1 MGSWLPLQPP
11 GIVGVVSNPSAAGQE
26 AEGKIYRFWAL
37 GPDLFGGL
45 LPYWVTL
52 GLPASRMALLG
63 MLLGLL
69 MASCFTFCLSH
80 QNPEFA
86 LTSPEKSRTK
96 EADRKETTAEEE
108 LDSEV
113 LEVFHPTHEW
123 QALRPGQAVPA
134 GSHVRLNLQTGAR
147 EVKLQEEDKFR
158 SNLKGLKKGRRLDI
172 NTNTY
177 TSQDLKSALAKFK
190 EGAEVESSKED
201 KARQA
206 KVKRLFRPIEE
217 LKKDFEELNVII
229 ETDMQI
235 MVRLINKFNSSSSSL
250 EEKIAALFDLE
261 YYVHQMDNAQ
271 GLLSFGGLQVVINGL
286 NSTEPLVK
294 EYAAFV
300 LGAAFSSNPKVQVE
314 AIEGGALQKL
324 LVILA
329 TEQPLP
335 AKKKVLFALCSLLR
349 HFPYAQQQFLK
360 LGGLQVLRS
369 LVQAKGTEMLAVR
382 VVTLLYDLVTEKQ
395 MFAEEEAELTQET
408 SPEKL
413 QQYRQVPLLPG
424 LREQGWCEIT
434 AHLLALPEHDAREK
448 VLQTLG
454 ALLATCRDRYRQ
466 DPQLSRTLVSLKAE
480 YQALAALEL
489 QDGEDEGYFREL
501 LGSINSLL
509 KELR

>member
-1 MGSWLPLQPP
+1 MAPQHLP
-11 GIVGVVSNPSAAGQE
+11 S
-26 AEGKIYRFWAL
+26 
-37 GPDLFGGL
+37 
-45 LPYWVTL
+45 T
-52 GLPASRMALLG
+52 RMAPRG

-69 MASCFTFCLSH
+69 LASCLTFCLSC
-80 QNPEFA
+80 QNSNNFA
-86 LTSPEKSRTK
+86 LTNPEKSTHEDSDTK
-96 EADRKETTAEEE
+96 ETRREEE
-108 LDSEV
+108 LDAEV
-113 LEVFHPTHEW
+113 LEVLNPTQEW
-123 QALRPGQAVPA
+123 QALQPGQAVPA
-134 GSHVRLNLQTGAR
+134 GSHVRMNLQTGVN
-147 EVKLQEEDKFR
+147 EVKLQQEDKFQ
-158 SNLKGLKKGRRLDI
+158 SNWKGFKRGRRLDI

-190 EGAEVESSKED
+190 EGTEMENSKDEL
-201 KARQA
+201 ARQA
-206 KVKRLFRPIEE
+206 TVKQLFRPIEE
-217 LKKDFEELNVII
+217 LKKEFDELNVVL

-250 EEKIAALFDLE
+250 EEKVAALFDLE

-271 GLLSFGGLQVVINGL
+271 DLLSFGGLQVVINGL

-369 LVQAKGTEMLAVR
+369 LVQEKSAKVLAVR
-382 VVTLLYDLVTEKQ
+382 VVTLLYDLVTEK
-395 MFAEEEAELTQET
+395 MFAEEEAELTQDS

-413 QQYRQVPLLPG
+413 QQYRQVQLLPD

-434 AHLLALPEHDAREK
+434 AQLLALPEHDAREK

-454 ALLATCRDRYRQ
+454 ALLTTCRDRYRQ
-466 DPQLSRTLVSLKAE
+466 DLELSRTLGSLQAE
-480 YQALAALEL
+480 YQALASLEL
-489 QDGEDEGYFREL
+489 QEGEDDGYFREL
-501 LGSINSLL
+501 LASIDSLV

>member
-1 MGSWLPLQPP
+1 MPLGCRAGSRRSLTMAPQ
-11 GIVGVVSNPSAAGQE
+11 
-26 AEGKIYRFWAL
+26 
-37 GPDLFGGL
+37 GL
-45 LPYWVTL
+45 LP
-52 GLPASRMALLG
+52 SRMALRG

-69 MASCFTFCLSH
+69 MVSCFTFCSSH
-80 QNPEFA
+80 QNSKEFA
-86 LTSPEKSRTK
+86 LTNPEKSTTK
-96 EADRKETTAEEE
+96 ETERKTKAKEE
-108 LDSEV
+108 LDTKV

-123 QALRPGQAVPA
+123 QALQPGQAVPA

-147 EVKLQEEDKFR
+147 EVKLQYGDKIQN
-158 SNLKGLKKGRRLDI
+158 NLKESKKGKRLDI
-172 NTNTY
+172 NTNAY
-177 TSQDLKSALAKFK
+177 TSQDLKSALAKLK
-190 EGAEVESSKED
+190 KGAEMESSEED

-206 KVKRLFRPIEE
+206 EVKQLFRPIEE
-217 LKKDFEELNVII
+217 LKKDFAELNVVI
-229 ETDMQI
+229 ETDVQI

-271 GLLSFGGLQVVINGL
+271 DLLSFGGLQVVINAL

-329 TEQPLP
+329 TKQPL
-335 AKKKVLFALCSLLR
+335 ATKKK
-349 HFPYAQQQFLK
+349 
-360 LGGLQVLRS
+360 VLRS
-369 LVQAKGTEMLAVR
+369 LVQEKGTEVLAVR
-382 VVTLLYDLVTEKQ
+382 VVTLLYDLITEK
-395 MFAEEEAELTQET
+395 MFAEEEAELTRET

-413 QQYRQVPLLPG
+413 QQYRQVHLLPG
-424 LREQGWCEIT
+424 LREQGWCAIT
-434 AHLLALPEHDAREK
+434 ASLLALPEHDAREK

-454 ALLATCRDRYRQ
+454 TLLATCQDHYRQ
-466 DPQLSRTLVSLKAE
+466 DAQLSRTLASLQAE

-489 QDGEDEGYFREL
+489 QDGEEEGYFQEL

-509 KELR
+509 QGLR

>member
-1 MGSWLPLQPP
+1 MPRPLTMTPQSLSP
-11 GIVGVVSNPSAAGQE
+11 
-26 AEGKIYRFWAL
+26 
-37 GPDLFGGL
+37 
-45 LPYWVTL
+45 
-52 GLPASRMALLG
+52 SRMTTLG

-69 MASCFTFCLSH
+69 VAFCFTFCLGH
-80 QNPEFA
+80 QNPNEFA
-86 LTSPEKSRTK
+86 LTNLEKSSTKEPEK
-96 EADRKETTAEEE
+96 KETIVEEE
-108 LDSEV
+108 MDTEV
-113 LEVFHPTHEW
+113 LEVFQPTHEW
-123 QALRPGQAVPA
+123 QALQPGQAVPA

-147 EVKLQEEDKFR
+147 EVKLQHEDKLQN
-158 SNLKGLKKGRRLDI
+158 NLKGLKKGKRLDI

-190 EGAEVESSKED
+190 EGARRESAKED
-201 KARQA
+201 EARKAE
-206 KVKRLFRPIEE
+206 VKRLFRPIEE
-217 LKKDFEELNVII
+217 LKKEFNELNVVI

-271 GLLSFGGLQVVINGL
+271 DLLSFGGLQVVINGL

-329 TEQPLP
+329 TEQPLT

-360 LGGLQVLRS
+360 LGGLQVLKG
-369 LVQAKGTEMLAVR
+369 LVQEKSTEVLAVR
-382 VVTLLYDLVTEKQ
+382 VITLLYDLVTEK
-395 MFAEEEAELTQET
+395 MFAEEEAELTQDV

-413 QQYRQVPLLPG
+413 QQYRQVHLLPG

-454 ALLATCRDRYRQ
+454 ALLATCRDHYRQ
-466 DPQLSRTLVSLKAE
+466 DPQLSRTLASLQAE
-480 YQALAALEL
+480 YQALATLEL
-489 QDGEDEGYFREL
+489 QEGEDKGYLREL
-501 LGSINSLL
+501 LGSIDNLL
-509 KELR
+509 RELR

>member
-1 MGSWLPLQPP
+1 MVSWLSLQPP
-11 GIVGVVSNPSAAGQE
+11 GIVGVVSNLSAAGQE
-26 AEGKIYRFWAL
+26 AEGKIYRFFWAL
-37 GPDLFGGL
+37 GPDLFE
-45 LPYWVTL
+45 
-52 GLPASRMALLG
+52 GLPAILGDLGPAPFQDGSSGNAAWAADGFLFHLLPQ
-63 MLLGLL
+63 
-69 MASCFTFCLSH
+69 S
-80 QNPEFA
+80 
-86 LTSPEKSRTK
+86 
-96 EADRKETTAEEE
+96 
-108 LDSEV
+108 SE
-113 LEVFHPTHEW
+113 
-123 QALRPGQAVPA
+123 PGQAVPA

-271 GLLSFGGLQVVINGL
+271 DLLSFGGLQVVINGL

-382 VVTLLYDLVTEKQ
+382 VVTLLYDLVTEKK
-395 MFAEEEAELTQET
+395 FAEEEAELTQET

-424 LREQGWCEIT
+424 LREQGWCEII

-454 ALLATCRDRYRQ
+454 ALLATCRDRYYQ
-466 DPQLSRTLVSLKAE
+466 DPQLNRTLVSLQAE

-489 QDGEDEGYFREL
+489 QDGEDESYFREL

>member
-1 MGSWLPLQPP
+1 MAP
-11 GIVGVVSNPSAAGQE
+11 
-26 AEGKIYRFWAL
+26 
-37 GPDLFGGL
+37 
-45 LPYWVTL
+45 L
-52 GLPASRMALLG
+52 GL
-63 MLLGLL
+63 LLGLL

-80 QNPEFA
+80 QNLKEFS
-86 LTSPEKSRTK
+86 LTNPEKSSTK
-96 EADRKETTAEEE
+96 ETERKETKAEEE
-108 LDSEV
+108 LDTEV

-123 QALRPGQAVPA
+123 QALQPGQAVPA
-134 GSHVRLNLQTGAR
+134 GAHVRLNLQTGAR
-147 EVKLQEEDKFR
+147 EVKLQYEDKMQN
-158 SNLKGLKKGRRLDI
+158 NLKELKKGKRLDI

-177 TSQDLKSALAKFK
+177 TSQDLKSALAKLK
-190 EGAEVESSKED
+190 EGAEMENSMED

-206 KVKRLFRPIEE
+206 EVKLLFRPIEE
-217 LKKDFEELNVII
+217 LKKDFDELNVVI

-235 MVRLINKFNSSSSSL
+235 M
-250 EEKIAALFDLE
+250 
-261 YYVHQMDNAQ
+261 MDNAQ
-271 GLLSFGGLQVVINGL
+271 DLLSFGGLQVVINGL

-329 TEQPLP
+329 TEQPLTT
-335 AKKKVLFALCSLLR
+335 KKKALFALCSLLR

-369 LVQAKGTEMLAVR
+369 LVQEKGTEVLAVR
-382 VVTLLYDLVTEKQ
+382 VVTLLYDLVTEK
-395 MFAEEEAELTQET
+395 MFAEEEAELTQDT

-413 QQYRQVPLLPG
+413 QQYRQVHLLPD
-424 LREQGWCEIT
+424 LREQGWCKIT

-454 ALLATCRDRYRQ
+454 ALLVTCRDYYHQ
-466 DPQLSRTLVSLKAE
+466 DPLLSRMLARLQAE
-480 YQALAALEL
+480 YQALASLER
-489 QDGEDEGYFREL
+489 QEGEDEGYFQDL
-501 LGSINSLL
+501 LGSVNSLL

>member
-1 MGSWLPLQPP
+1 MFP
-11 GIVGVVSNPSAAGQE
+11 
-26 AEGKIYRFWAL
+26 
-37 GPDLFGGL
+37 
-45 LPYWVTL
+45 L
-52 GLPASRMALLG
+52 GLDTAKGGPQQSLHRAGRTLDLQNGELKSLAMAPQSLPPSRMAPLG
-63 MLLGLL
+63 MLFGLL
-69 MASCFTFCLSH
+69 MASCFTFCLSR
-80 QNPEFA
+80 QNLEFA
-86 LTSPEKSRTK
+86 LTNPEKSGTK
-96 EADRKETTAEEE
+96 ETERKETRTEDE
-108 LDSEV
+108 LDTEV

-147 EVKLQEEDKFR
+147 EVKLQYEDKFQN
-158 SNLKGLKKGRRLDI
+158 NLKGLKKGKRLDI

-177 TSQDLKSALAKFK
+177 TSEDLKSALAKFK
-190 EGAEVESSKED
+190 EGTDIKSSKED

-206 KVKRLFRPIEE
+206 EVKRLFRPIEE
-217 LKKDFEELNVII
+217 LKKEFDELNVVI

-235 MVRLINKFNSSSSSL
+235 MVRLINKFNSSNSSL

-271 GLLSFGGLQVVINGL
+271 DLLSFGGLQVVINGL
-286 NSTEPLVK
+286 NSTESLVK

-329 TEQPLP
+329 TEQPLS

-369 LVQAKGTEMLAVR
+369 LVQEKNTEVLSVR
-382 VVTLLYDLVTEKQ
+382 VVTLLYDLVTEK
-395 MFAEEEAELTQET
+395 MFAEEEAELTRDT

-413 QQYRQVPLLPG
+413 QQYRQVHLLPG

-454 ALLATCRDRYRQ
+454 ALLVTCRDHYRQ
-466 DPQLSRTLVSLKAE
+466 DPQLSRMLVSLQAE
-480 YQALAALEL
+480 YQALATLEL
-489 QDGEDEGYFREL
+489 QEGEDEGYFREL
-501 LGSINSLL
+501 LGSIDGLL

>member
-1 MGSWLPLQPP
+1 MTPQSLSP
-11 GIVGVVSNPSAAGQE
+11 
-26 AEGKIYRFWAL
+26 
-37 GPDLFGGL
+37 
-45 LPYWVTL
+45 
-52 GLPASRMALLG
+52 SRMAPFG

-69 MASCFTFCLSH
+69 MAFCFTSCLNY
-80 QNPEFA
+80 QNPNEFA
-86 LTSPEKSRTK
+86 LTNLEKSSTK
-96 EADRKETTAEEE
+96 EPDKKETKVEEE
-108 LDSEV
+108 MDPEV
-113 LEVFHPTHEW
+113 LEVFQPTHEW

-147 EVKLQEEDKFR
+147 EVKLQYEDKFR
-158 SNLKGLKKGRRLDI
+158 NNLKGLKKGKRLDI

-190 EGAEVESSKED
+190 EGAQRESSKED
-201 KARQA
+201 EARQVE
-206 KVKRLFRPIEE
+206 VKRLFRPIEE
-217 LKKDFEELNVII
+217 LKKEFDELNVVI

-271 GLLSFGGLQVVINGL
+271 DLLSFGGLQVVINGL

-329 TEQPLP
+329 TEQPLT

-360 LGGLQVLRS
+360 LGGLQVLKG
-369 LVQAKGTEMLAVR
+369 LVQEKSTEVLAVR
-382 VVTLLYDLVTEKQ
+382 VVTLLYDLVTEK
-395 MFAEEEAELTQET
+395 MFAEEEAELTQDV
-408 SPEKL
+408 SAEKL
-413 QQYRQVPLLPG
+413 QQYRQVHLLPG

-454 ALLATCRDRYRQ
+454 ALLATCWDHYRK
-466 DPQLSRTLVSLKAE
+466 DPQLSKMLASLQAE
-480 YQALAALEL
+480 YQALATLEL
-489 QDGEDEGYFREL
+489 QEGEDEGYFREL
-501 LGSINSLL
+501 LGSIDSLL
-509 KELR
+509 RKLR

>member
-1 MGSWLPLQPP
+1 MECGRNRKEKRPLTMPHQ
-11 GIVGVVSNPSAAGQE
+11 
-26 AEGKIYRFWAL
+26 
-37 GPDLFGGL
+37 GL
-45 LPYWVTL
+45 LL
-52 GLPASRMALLG
+52 FRMAPLCMLLG
-63 MLLGLL
+63 ML
-69 MASCFTFCLSH
+69 MVSCFNFCLCHKNS
-80 QNPEFA
+80 EFA
-86 LTSPEKSRTK
+86 LTNPEKREKSSTK
-96 EADRKETTAEEE
+96 ETERKETIAEEE
-108 LDSEV
+108 LEPKI

-123 QALRPGQAVPA
+123 QALHPGQAVA
-134 GSHVRLNLQTGAR
+134 AESHVRLNLQTGAR
-147 EVKLQEEDKFR
+147 EVKLQDEDKFQT
-158 SNLKGLKKGRRLDI
+158 NLKGLKKGKRLDI

-177 TSQDLKSALAKFK
+177 TSQDLKNALAKFK
-190 EGAEVESSKED
+190 EGAEMENSKED
-201 KARQA
+201 QERQA

-217 LKKDFEELNVII
+217 LKKDFEELNVVI

-271 GLLSFGGLQVVINGL
+271 DLLSFGGLQVVINGL

-329 TEQPLP
+329 TEQPLTT
-335 AKKKVLFALCSLLR
+335 KKKALFALCSLLR

-369 LVQAKGTEMLAVR
+369 LVQEKGMEVLAVR
-382 VVTLLYDLVTEKQ
+382 VVTLLYDLVTEK
-395 MFAEEEAELTQET
+395 MFAEEDAELTRDM

-413 QQYRQVPLLPG
+413 QQYRQVRLLPS
-424 LREQGWCEIT
+424 LQEQGWCEIT

-454 ALLATCRDRYRQ
+454 ALLATCRDRFHQ
-466 DPQLSRTLVSLKAE
+466 DTQLRGTLGTLQAE

-489 QDGEDEGYFREL
+489 QEGEDEGYFREL
-501 LGSINSLL
+501 LDSINSLL
-509 KELR
+509 TELR

>member
-1 MGSWLPLQPP
+1 M
-11 GIVGVVSNPSAAGQE
+11 
-26 AEGKIYRFWAL
+26 
-37 GPDLFGGL
+37 
-45 LPYWVTL
+45 
-52 GLPASRMALLG
+52 
-63 MLLGLL
+63 
-69 MASCFTFCLSH
+69 
-80 QNPEFA
+80 
-86 LTSPEKSRTK
+86 
-96 EADRKETTAEEE
+96 
-108 LDSEV
+108 
-113 LEVFHPTHEW
+113 
-123 QALRPGQAVPA
+123 
-134 GSHVRLNLQTGAR
+134 
-147 EVKLQEEDKFR
+147 
-158 SNLKGLKKGRRLDI
+158 LDI

-190 EGAEVESSKED
+190 EGTEMESSKED

-206 KVKRLFRPIEE
+206 EVKRLFRPIEE
-217 LKKDFEELNVII
+217 LKKDFEELNVVI

-271 GLLSFGGLQVVINGL
+271 DLLSFGGLQVVINGL
-286 NSTEPLVK
+286 NSTEPLLK

-329 TEQPLP
+329 TEQPLTV
-335 AKKKVLFALCSLLR
+335 KKKVLFALCSLLR

-369 LVQAKGTEMLAVR
+369 LVQEKGTE
-382 VVTLLYDLVTEKQ
+382 

-413 QQYRQVPLLPG
+413 QQYRQVHLLPG

-454 ALLATCRDRYRQ
+454 ALLATCRDHYHK
-466 DPQLSRTLVSLKAE
+466 DPQLSRMLASLQAE
-480 YQALAALEL
+480 YQALATLEL
-489 QDGEDEGYFREL
+489 QGGEDEGYFREL

>member
-1 MGSWLPLQPP
+1 M
-11 GIVGVVSNPSAAGQE
+11 
-26 AEGKIYRFWAL
+26 
-37 GPDLFGGL
+37 
-45 LPYWVTL
+45 
-52 GLPASRMALLG
+52 GLPPSRMALLG

-113 LEVFHPTHEW
+113 LEVFYPTHEW

-271 GLLSFGGLQVVINGL
+271 DLLSFGGLQVVINGL

-395 MFAEEEAELTQET
+395 KFAEEEAELTQET

-424 LREQGWCEIT
+424 LREQGWCEII

-466 DPQLSRTLVSLKAE
+466 DPQLNRTLVSLQAE

-489 QDGEDEGYFREL
+489 QDGEDESYFREL

>member
-1 MGSWLPLQPP
+1 M
-11 GIVGVVSNPSAAGQE
+11 
-26 AEGKIYRFWAL
+26 
-37 GPDLFGGL
+37 
-45 LPYWVTL
+45 
-52 GLPASRMALLG
+52 GLPPSRMALLG

-113 LEVFHPTHEW
+113 LEVFYPTHEW

-271 GLLSFGGLQVVINGL
+271 DLLSFGGLQVVINGL

-395 MFAEEEAELTQET
+395 KFAEEEAELTQET

-424 LREQGWCEIT
+424 LREQGWCEII

-454 ALLATCRDRYRQ
+454 ALLATCRDRYYQ
-466 DPQLSRTLVSLKAE
+466 DPQLNRTLVSLQAE

-489 QDGEDEGYFREL
+489 QDGEDESYFREL

>member
-1 MGSWLPLQPP
+1 MKMLVLTACLLSLKQ
-11 GIVGVVSNPSAAGQE
+11 VE
-26 AEGKIYRFWAL
+26 RAEG
-37 GPDLFGGL
+37 
-45 LPYWVTL
+45 LP
-52 GLPASRMALLG
+52 PSRMALLG

-113 LEVFHPTHEW
+113 LEVFYPTHEW

-271 GLLSFGGLQVVINGL
+271 DLLSFGGLQVVINGL

-395 MFAEEEAELTQET
+395 KFAEEEAELTQET

-424 LREQGWCEIT
+424 LREQGWCEII

-466 DPQLSRTLVSLKAE
+466 DPQLNRTLVSLQAE

-489 QDGEDEGYFREL
+489 QDGEDESYFREL

>member
-1 MGSWLPLQPP
+1 
-11 GIVGVVSNPSAAGQE
+11 
-26 AEGKIYRFWAL
+26 
-37 GPDLFGGL
+37 
-45 LPYWVTL
+45 
-52 GLPASRMALLG
+52 MALLG

-147 EVKLQEEDKFR
+147 EVKLQEEDKFQ

-217 LKKDFEELNVII
+217 LKRDFEELNVII

-271 GLLSFGGLQVVINGL
+271 DLLSFGGLQVVINGL

-395 MFAEEEAELTQET
+395 MFAEKEAELTQET

-413 QQYRQVPLLPG
+413 QQYRQVLLLPG
-424 LREQGWCEIT
+424 LREQGWCEII

-466 DPQLSRTLVSLKAE
+466 DPQLNRTLVSLQAE

>member
-1 MGSWLPLQPP
+1 MTP
-11 GIVGVVSNPSAAGQE
+11 
-26 AEGKIYRFWAL
+26 K
-37 GPDLFGGL
+37 
-45 LPYWVTL
+45 
-52 GLPASRMALLG
+52 GLPICRMAPLG

-69 MASCFTFCLSH
+69 IASCFTFCFSH
-80 QNPEFA
+80 QNTKEFA
-86 LTSPEKSRTK
+86 LTNPDKSTTK
-96 EADRKETTAEEE
+96 ETERMETTEEE
-108 LDSEV
+108 LDPEI
-113 LEVFHPTHEW
+113 LEVFHPSHEW

-147 EVKLQEEDKFR
+147 EVKLKDEDKFR
-158 SNLKGLKKGRRLDI
+158 NTLKGSKKGKRLDI
-172 NTNTY
+172 DTNTY

-190 EGAEVESSKED
+190 EGAKMESSKED

-206 KVKRLFRPIEE
+206 EVKRLFRPIEK
-217 LKKDFEELNVII
+217 LKKEFEELNVVI

-271 GLLSFGGLQVVINGL
+271 DLLSFGGLQVVINGL

-329 TEQPLP
+329 TEQPLA
-335 AKKKVLFALCSLLR
+335 AKKK
-349 HFPYAQQQFLK
+349 
-360 LGGLQVLRS
+360 
-369 LVQAKGTEMLAVR
+369 
-382 VVTLLYDLVTEKQ
+382 
-395 MFAEEEAELTQET
+395 MFAEEEAELTRET

-413 QQYRQVPLLPG
+413 QQYRQVQLLPS

-454 ALLATCRDRYRQ
+454 AFLVTCRDHYHQ
-466 DPQLSRTLVSLKAE
+466 DPELSRRLASLQAE
-480 YQALAALEL
+480 YQVLAAQEL
-489 QDGEDEGYFREL
+489 RDGEDEGYFREL
-501 LGSINSLL
+501 LGSIDSLL
-509 KELR
+509 TELR

>member
-1 MGSWLPLQPP
+1 MSLTMPPQDLPP
-11 GIVGVVSNPSAAGQE
+11 
-26 AEGKIYRFWAL
+26 
-37 GPDLFGGL
+37 
-45 LPYWVTL
+45 
-52 GLPASRMALLG
+52 SRMALLR

-86 LTSPEKSRTK
+86 LTSPEKSSTK
-96 EADRKETTAEEE
+96 EAEGKETTAEEE

-123 QALRPGQAVPA
+123 QALRPGQAVPV

-158 SNLKGLKKGRRLDI
+158 SNLKALKKGKRLDI

-201 KARQA
+201 K
-206 KVKRLFRPIEE
+206 
-217 LKKDFEELNVII
+217 
-229 ETDMQI
+229 
-235 MVRLINKFNSSSSSL
+235 
-250 EEKIAALFDLE
+250 
-261 YYVHQMDNAQ
+261 MDNAQ
-271 GLLSFGGLQVVINGL
+271 DLLSFGGLQVVINGL

-329 TEQPLP
+329 TEQPLT

-369 LVQAKGTEMLAVR
+369 LVQAKGTEVLAVR
-382 VVTLLYDLVTEKQ
+382 VVTLLYDLVTEK
-395 MFAEEEAELTQET
+395 MFAEEEAELTRET

-413 QQYRQVPLLPG
+413 QQYRQVQLLPG

-466 DPQLSRTLVSLKAE
+466 DPQLSRTLVSLQAE
-480 YQALAALEL
+480 YQALATLEL

>member
-1 MGSWLPLQPP
+1 M
-11 GIVGVVSNPSAAGQE
+11 
-26 AEGKIYRFWAL
+26 
-37 GPDLFGGL
+37 
-45 LPYWVTL
+45 
-52 GLPASRMALLG
+52 ASFR

-69 MASCFTFCLSH
+69 MAFCFTFCLSH
-80 QNPEFA
+80 RNPNEFA
-86 LTSPEKSRTK
+86 LTSLEKSSTEEPEK
-96 EADRKETTAEEE
+96 KETKVEEE
-108 LDSEV
+108 MDAEV
-113 LEVFHPTHEW
+113 LEVFQPTHEW
-123 QALRPGQAVPA
+123 QALQPGQAVPA

-147 EVKLQEEDKFR
+147 EVKLQHEDKFR
-158 SNLKGLKKGRRLDI
+158 NNLKGLKKGKSFVLGRLDI

-190 EGAEVESSKED
+190 EGAQRESSKED
-201 KARQA
+201 EARQA
-206 KVKRLFRPIEE
+206 EVKRLFRPIEE
-217 LKKDFEELNVII
+217 LKQEFDELNVVI

-271 GLLSFGGLQVVINGL
+271 DLLSFGGLQVVINGL

-324 LVILA
+324 LVVLA
-329 TEQPLP
+329 TEQPLT
-335 AKKKVLFALCSLLR
+335 AKKKVLFALCTLLR

-360 LGGLQVLRS
+360 LGGLQVLKG
-369 LVQAKGTEMLAVR
+369 LVQEKSTEVLAVR
-382 VVTLLYDLVTEKQ
+382 VVTLLYDLVTEK
-395 MFAEEEAELTQET
+395 MFAEEEAELTQDV

-413 QQYRQVPLLPG
+413 QQYRQVHLLPG

-434 AHLLALPEHDAREK
+434 ARLLALPEHDAREK
-448 VLQTLG
+448 VLQTLS
-454 ALLATCRDRYRQ
+454 ALLATCRDHYRR
-466 DPQLSRTLVSLKAE
+466 DPQLSRTLGSLRAE
-480 YQALAALEL
+480 YQALATLEV
-489 QDGEDEGYFREL
+489 QEGEDEGYFREL

-509 KELR
+509 RELR

>member
-1 MGSWLPLQPP
+1 MATQ
-11 GIVGVVSNPSAAGQE
+11 
-26 AEGKIYRFWAL
+26 
-37 GPDLFGGL
+37 
-45 LPYWVTL
+45 
-52 GLPASRMALLG
+52 GLPPSRMALLR

-86 LTSPEKSRTK
+86 LTSPEKSRSK
-96 EADRKETTAEEE
+96 EAERKETTAEEE

-158 SNLKGLKKGRRLDI
+158 SNLRKGRRLDI

-190 EGAEVESSKED
+190 EGAEVESSQED
-201 KARQA
+201 KAREA

-217 LKKDFEELNVII
+217 LKKEFEELNVVI

-271 GLLSFGGLQVVINGL
+271 DLLSFGGLQVVINGL

-369 LVQAKGTEMLAVR
+369 LVQAKGTEVLAVR
-382 VVTLLYDLVTEKQ
+382 VVTLLYDLVTEK
-395 MFAEEEAELTQET
+395 MFAEEEAELTQDT

-413 QQYRQVPLLPG
+413 QQYRQVRLLPG
-424 LREQGWCEIT
+424 LQEQGWCEIT
-434 AHLLALPEHDAREK
+434 SRLLALPEHDAREK

-466 DPQLSRTLVSLKAE
+466 DLQLSQTLVSLQAE
-480 YQALAALEL
+480 YQALAALER
-489 QDGEDEGYFREL
+489 QDSEDEGYFREL

>member
-1 MGSWLPLQPP
+1 MAPQ
-11 GIVGVVSNPSAAGQE
+11 
-26 AEGKIYRFWAL
+26 
-37 GPDLFGGL
+37 
-45 LPYWVTL
+45 
-52 GLPASRMALLG
+52 GLPPSRMALLE

-86 LTSPEKSRTK
+86 LTSPGKSRTK
-96 EADRKETTAEEE
+96 EVERKETTAEEE
-108 LDSEV
+108 LDSEI

-123 QALRPGQAVPA
+123 QALRPGQGVPA

-217 LKKDFEELNVII
+217 LKKDFEELNVVI

-271 GLLSFGGLQVVINGL
+271 DLLSFGGLQVVINGL

-300 LGAAFSSNPKVQVE
+300 LGAAFSSWAFDGPLEGSYSDGMVWRQSFWKPKAGSLNIMKINPKVQVE

-369 LVQAKGTEMLAVR
+369 LVQAKGTEVLAVR
-382 VVTLLYDLVTEKQ
+382 VVTLLYDLVTEK
-395 MFAEEEAELTQET
+395 MFAEEEAELTREA

-413 QQYRQVPLLPG
+413 QQYRQVHLLPS

-434 AHLLALPEHDAREK
+434 ARLLALPEHDAREK

-454 ALLATCRDRYRQ
+454 ALLATCRNRYRQ
-466 DPQLSRTLVSLKAE
+466 DPQLSRTLVSLQAE
-480 YQALAALEL
+480 YQALATLEL

-501 LGSINSLL
+501 LGSIDSLL

>member
-1 MGSWLPLQPP
+1 MATQ
-11 GIVGVVSNPSAAGQE
+11 
-26 AEGKIYRFWAL
+26 
-37 GPDLFGGL
+37 
-45 LPYWVTL
+45 
-52 GLPASRMALLG
+52 GLPPSRMAPLD
-63 MLLGLL
+63 MLLILL

-80 QNPEFA
+80 QNLEFA
-86 LTSPEKSRTK
+86 LTNPEESSTK
-96 EADRKETTAEEE
+96 ETERKETKAEEE
-108 LDSEV
+108 LDTEV

-134 GSHVRLNLQTGAR
+134 GSHVRLHLQTGAR
-147 EVKLQEEDKFR
+147 EVKLQNEDKFQN
-158 SNLKGLKKGRRLDI
+158 NLKEVKKGKRLDI
-172 NTNTY
+172 KSNTY

-190 EGAEVESSKED
+190 EGAVMESSKED

-206 KVKRLFRPIEE
+206 EVKRLFRPIEE
-217 LKKDFEELNVII
+217 LKKDFDELNVVI

-235 MVRLINKFNSSSSSL
+235 MVRLINKFNSSTSSL

-271 GLLSFGGLQVVINGL
+271 DLLSFGGLQVVINGL
-286 NSTEPLVK
+286 NGTEPLVK

-329 TEQPLP
+329 TEQPLTV
-335 AKKKVLFALCSLLR
+335 KKKVLFALCSLLR

-369 LVQAKGTEMLAVR
+369 LVQKKGMEVLAVR
-382 VVTLLYDLVTEKQ
+382 VVTLLYDLVTEK
-395 MFAEEEAELTQET
+395 MFAEEEAVLTHDT

-413 QQYRQVPLLPG
+413 QQYRQVHLLPG

-434 AHLLALPEHDAREK
+434 ANLLALPEHNAREK
-448 VLQTLG
+448 VLQTLD
-454 ALLATCRDRYRQ
+454 AFLVTCRDHYRQ
-466 DPQLSRTLVSLKAE
+466 NSQLGRTLASLQAE

-489 QDGEDEGYFREL
+489 QDGEDEGYFQEL

-509 KELR
+509 QELR